1 MFYVEDNNFLTT
13 EQIGFIDNIF
23 ISRQMPFYYQ
33 PDSVKGDKISFLAH
47 VIKDRPEFS
56 EPGKQINSFEYY
68 SLFKDILI
76 TFCTKN
82 KINFKEILRIAVNIT
97 FNNGAE
103 KCPVHKDH
111 EYPHN
116 QLLLY
121 LNEPLDKQ
129 SKTVILDDNEQ
140 TILKEITP
148 ERFKGVCFE
157 NKPHYHHYPKMG
169 ERIVAVYTF
178 R

>member
-1 MFYVEDNNFLTT
+1 MFYVEDDNFLTQ
-13 EQIGFIDNIF
+13 EQIKFIDNIF
-23 ISRQMPFYYQ
+23 VSRQMPFYYQ
-33 PDSVKGDKISFLAH
+33 PDSVKGDTISFFANI
-47 VIKDRPEFS
+47 IKDRPEYS
-56 EPGKQINSFEYY
+56 QSGVEINSFEYY

-97 FNNGAE
+97 YNNGVE

-111 EYPHN
+111 DYPHN

-121 LNEPLDKQ
+121 LNEPLDKL
-129 SKTVILDDNEQ
+129 SRTVILDDNEQ

-157 NKPHYHHYPKMG
+157 NKPHYHHYPKIG